1 MAFLSVSQSSAAL
14 RTKLIQVYLFIA
26 IKNRMLSLLDWTFI
40 AAYCCYRNLDQMN
53 FHSNG
58 SKGLCYT
65 CPNRHFHFCKS
76 LLNNASTEFDA
87 HAVKTLSFTAKQ
99 FLYHQG
105 DMNQGLLVLRE
116 GWVML
121 SRFSE
126 EGKRQMFRSVLPG
139 ELLGFQQHLHGS
151 ALYSAIALLDSVVC
165 QIPNATSLFSSH
177 PELALSLASA
187 AVYDMILTE
196 SYLTHIAH
204 RSAREKIAFMM
215 LELYHR
221 LKLRGLN
228 RGYSIQFPLKQEDIA
243 NTLGLT
249 TIHVNRTLHN
259 FRDEGLLEIH
269 KHELTILDYDTL
281 CSLAGTEFEVLAVA

>member
-1 MAFLSVSQSSAAL
+1 
-14 RTKLIQVYLFIA
+14 
-26 IKNRMLSLLDWTFI
+26 
-40 AAYCCYRNLDQMN
+40 MN
-53 FHSNG
+53 FHSNDSRG
-58 SKGLCYT
+58 YCHT

-76 LLNNASTEFDA
+76 LLNSSSSELDV
-87 HAVKTLSFTAKQ
+87 HAVKNLSFTAKQ

-105 DMNQGLLVLRE
+105 DVSSGLFVLRD

-121 SRFSE
+121 SRFSKD
-126 EGKRQMFRSVLPG
+126 GKRQMFRSVLSG

-151 ALYSAIALLDSVVC
+151 ATYSAIALLDSVIC
-165 QIPNATSLFSSH
+165 KIPNVASLCSTQ

-187 AVYDMILTE
+187 AVCDMILTE

-215 LELYHR
+215 IELYHR

-228 RGYSIQFPLKQEDIA
+228 KGYSIQFPLKQEDIA
-243 NTLGLT
+243 DTLGLT
-249 TIHVNRTLHN
+249 TVHVNRTLHN

-281 CSLAGTEFEVLAVA
+281 STLAGTEFDVLAFG